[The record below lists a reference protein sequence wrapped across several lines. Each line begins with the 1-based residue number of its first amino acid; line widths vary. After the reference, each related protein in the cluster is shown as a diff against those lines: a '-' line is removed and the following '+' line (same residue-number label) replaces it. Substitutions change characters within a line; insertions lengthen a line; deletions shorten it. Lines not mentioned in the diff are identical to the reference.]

1 MIIAKKRI
9 NSVDFIEEFESK
21 EFLIGIVGIYQT
33 EIYNDNF
40 YKITHKQNKYP

>member
-21 EFLIGIVGIYQT
+21 EFLIGIKVT
-33 EIYNDNF
+33 NNELA
-40 YKITHKQNKYP
+40 KQILNHLMKA